1 MSTSSTEPTAFEGD
15 GRSQVILRNRK
26 ILVVCHKDELEDLSA
41 KDFIELFTREVVE
54 DAPGTAFT
62 ASALVDKF
70 IKQGMWV
77 GGVCITVLRYAFMFI
92 LSAVLFQGLRA
103 LIRAEITILILRPDE
118 TGEQLDASSRA
129 VNDLDGCVFAVH
141 LSSGLLHKGFH
152 PGHAC
157 ASQDDHVRAHR

>member
-77 GGVCITVLRYAFMFI
+77 GGVCITVLRYAFMLI

-103 LIRAEITILILRPDE
+103 LIRAELE
-118 TGEQLDASSRA
+118 ESYGMNTGQAAYQQAAPRSFRNGYS
-129 VNDLDGCVFAVH
+129 H
-141 LSSGLLHKGFH
+141 YGF
-152 PGHAC
+152 PY
-157 ASQDDHVRAHR
+157 

>member
-77 GGVCITVLRYAFMFI
+77 GGVCITVSHPTEMSCNETDSETLQVLRYAFMFI

-103 LIRAEITILILRPDE
+103 LIRAELE
-118 TGEQLDASSRA
+118 ESYGMNTGQAAYQQAAPRSFRNGYS
-129 VNDLDGCVFAVH
+129 H
-141 LSSGLLHKGFH
+141 YGF
-152 PGHAC
+152 PY
-157 ASQDDHVRAHR
+157 